1 MIKYQ
6 MEYLYQKYGIFSY
19 TSINPMKKIKKLD
32 VECDLYGEKEN
43 HHMIC
48 KLKNKFSELNL
59 KRPFKRPFTYEKQDF
74 YFTYKGEIY
83 QSRVNNNNFGDI
95 FEHIEHTLE
104 KKLLNI
110 PIKVG
115 KKSFDYQKVKL
126 SLII

>member
-1 MIKYQ
+1 M
-6 MEYLYQKYGIFSY
+6 
-19 TSINPMKKIKKLD
+19 
-32 VECDLYGEKEN
+32 
-43 HHMIC
+43 
-48 KLKNKFSELNL
+48 KNKIFI
-59 KRPFKRPFTYEKQDF
+59 
-74 YFTYKGEIY
+74 FTYKGEIY

-110 PIKVG
+110 LIKVG